1 MVCKK
6 ICTQFSAKKLLV
18 EVGMLMGKKD
28 VKYVKF
34 LSNGKEYGVLVVDIC

>member
-6 ICTQFSAKKLLV
+6 FVRSSVQKKLLV
-18 EVGMLMGKKD
+18 EVGMLLGKKD